1 VRHVIEQALAEAK
14 NPILRD
20 VRGEIFV
27 LQAMFPSSCLE
38 QPAEDPLLAF
48 KATSDPDTMYMHQAQ
63 KEQDWKQFRKAMQK
77 EWDDQL
83 NNGNFEL
90 IKRSAVPKW
99 FAVLPTVWQMRRKRD
114 IMAREVK
121 KWNSVRTLW
130 TITAERELYMGITS

>member
-1 VRHVIEQALAEAK
+1 MRHVIEQALAEAK

-90 IKRSAVPKW
+90 IKKICSTKMVCSPSNS
-99 FAVLPTVWQMRRKRD
+99 
-114 IMAREVK
+114 MA
-121 KWNSVRTLW
+121 N
-130 TITAERELYMGITS
+130 AEKERHHD